1 MSEHHHHHGHSHAPA
16 DFGRAFA
23 IGIGLNIIFVVAE
36 AGYGIMSGSLAL
48 VADAG
53 HNMTDVMTLL
63 LAWGASVAAKRPAT
77 ARHTY
82 GFKKATILASLIS
95 ALMLYIAVG
104 VIIWEAI
111 ARLRSPVA
119 VNGGMVMAIAALGV
133 VINTAT
139 ALLFVS
145 GRKDDLNIKGAFLH
159 MAADAV
165 VSLGVVGAGFAI
177 RATGWNWLDPLVSLI
192 IAVIILAAGWGLL
205 KDSLHLSMAGT
216 PAHIDPEAVR
226 NFLARL
232 TGVGCVH
239 DLHIWAAGTTENV
252 LTAHLVMPDGGT
264 DDFLHDTAHHLRD
277 DFGIQH
283 TTLQI
288 ERQDNDGACHV
299 CNRQGG
305 GQCWP
310 SPAT

>member
-1 MSEHHHHHGHSHAPA
+1 MSHNHSHAPT

-23 IGIGLNIIFVVAE
+23 FGTVLNLLFILIE
-36 AGYGIMSGSLAL
+36 AGYGIMAGSLSL

-63 LAWGASVAAKRPAT
+63 LAWGASAAAKRLAT

-82 GFKKATILASLIS
+82 GFKKATILASLLS
-95 ALMLYIAVG
+95 AILLYLAVG
-104 VIIWEAI
+104 VIIWEAV

-119 VNGGMVMAIAALGV
+119 VNGGMVMAIAGLGV

-145 GRKDDLNIKGAFLH
+145 GRNDDLNIKGAFLH

-177 RATGWNWLDPLVSLI
+177 RATGWNWLDPGVSLI
-192 IAVIILAAGWGLL
+192 IAVIIIIAGWGLL
-205 KDSLHLSMAGT
+205 KESLHLAMGGT
-216 PAHIDPEAVR
+216 PAQIDPEAVR
-226 NFLARL
+226 DFLSQL
-232 TGVGCVH
+232 PGVALVH

-252 LTAHLVMPDGGT
+252 LSAHLVMPDGGT
-264 DDFLHDTAHHLRD
+264 DDFLHDAARCLRD

-288 ERQDNDGACHV
+288 ERQNDNGACYV
-299 CNRQGG
+299 CSRQGN

-310 SPAT
+310 NQKG